1 MKQRSTGNAK
11 PSPAWLLVLM
21 AFAVLVCLRMPQIIL
36 KGRFWAEEGRFF
48 FHNAW
53 VLPPGQALLEPVGG
67 YLNLVANGATLA
79 ARWLMPLRL
88 APYMTIT
95 VALLIQLL
103 PPLLILTAR
112 DGWLRGPLTRISGVL
127 LLLLVPASEEI
138 WLQTLHCQFELTLC
152 CGIILVLEPEAGLL
166 GLLRLAILL
175 LAPLCGPGA
184 IALIPLF
191 LLRLAGDRNAA
202 RLLQVV
208 VLCLAAALQISL
220 FLRST
225 PGRGFSLDPA
235 VLLCIMTVRHL
246 ALPFLGGARAEGIAA
261 AIRARLASG
270 HTPHV
275 ATILPILVGGMLA
288 LMVAARPAPRPAFWL
303 LAAALLIAV
312 LSYFGAIGQA
322 TSLIDVRLGERY
334 AFVPE
339 ALFSLALLALTV
351 TTWRPLALLG
361 WIAIA
366 WQLTIGAQQFAHPWT
381 LTSDGSAWRPQV
393 AGWRLHPGQP
403 LNLWPD
409 GWTVTLEPT
418 AHASAR

>member
-1 MKQRSTGNAK
+1 MKQRSNGNAT
-11 PSPAWLLVLM
+11 PSFAWLLVLV
-21 AFAVLVCLRMPQIIL
+21 AFAILVCLRMPEIVL

-53 VLPPGQALLEPVGG
+53 VLPPGRALLEPVGG

-95 VALLIQLL
+95 VALLVQLL

-112 DGWLRGPLTRISGVL
+112 DRWLLAPLTRMAGVL

-152 CGIILVLEPEAGLL
+152 CGIILALEPEAGLL

-175 LAPLCGPGA
+175 LTPLCGPGV

-191 LLRLAGDRNAA
+191 LLRLIGERSTA

-208 VLCLAAALQISL
+208 VLCLATAIQVLL
-220 FLRST
+220 FLRAT

-246 ALPFLGGARAEGIAA
+246 ALPFLGGARAEMIAA

-270 HTPHV
+270 HIPHV
-275 ATILPILVGGMLA
+275 ATILPMLAGGMLA

-322 TSLIDVRLGERY
+322 TSLIDIHLGERY

-339 ALFSLALLALTV
+339 ALFSLGLLAITA

-361 WIAIA
+361 WIAIT
-366 WQLTIGAQQFAHPWT
+366 WQITVGVQQFTHPWS
-381 LTSDGSAWRPQV
+381 LTSDGPSWRPQV
-393 AGWRLHPGQP
+393 ASHWLHPEQP

-409 GWTVTLEPT
+409 GWTVMLEPT
-418 AHASAR
+418 ARSSSR

>member
-1 MKQRSTGNAK
+1 MKQRSHGNAT
-11 PSPAWLLVLM
+11 PSFAWLLVLL
-21 AFAVLVCLRMPQIIL
+21 AFAVLVCLRMPEIVL

-79 ARWLMPLRL
+79 ARGLMPLRL
-88 APYMTIT
+88 APYMTIA

-103 PPLLILTAR
+103 PPFLILTAR
-112 DGWLRGPLTRISGVL
+112 DRWLRAAPTRLAGVL

-152 CGIILVLEPEAGLL
+152 CGMILALEPEEGLP

-191 LLRLAGDRNAA
+191 LLRLIGERSTA

-208 VLCLAAALQISL
+208 VLCLAAAIQVLL
-220 FLRST
+220 FLRAT
-225 PGRGFSLDPA
+225 PGRRFSLDPA
-235 VLLCIMTVRHL
+235 VLLCIVTVRHL
-246 ALPFLGGARAEGIAA
+246 ALPFLGDARAEVIAA
-261 AIRARLASG
+261 AIKARLASG

-275 ATILPILVGGMLA
+275 ATILPVLVGGTLA
-288 LMVAARPAPRPAFWL
+288 LLVAARPAPRPAFWL
-303 LAAALLIAV
+303 LAAALMIAV

-322 TSLIDVRLGERY
+322 TSLIDVHLGERY

-339 ALFSLALLALTV
+339 ALFSLALLATTA

-366 WQLTIGAQQFAHPWT
+366 WQLAVGVQQFTHPWS
-381 LTSDGSAWRPQV
+381 LTSDGPSWRPQV
-393 AGWRLHPGQP
+393 ARRRLHPEQP
-403 LNLWPD
+403 LRLWPE
-409 GWTVTLEPT
+409 GWTVTLEPI
-418 AHASAR
+418 ARSSAP

>member
-1 MKQRSTGNAK
+1 MKRRSSEK
-11 PSPAWLLVLM
+11 PAPSSVWLLVLV
-21 AFAVLVCLRMPQIIL
+21 AFAVLVCLRMPEIVL

-53 VLPPGQALLEPVGG
+53 VLPPGRALLEPVGG

-112 DGWLRGPLTRISGVL
+112 DRWLQGPLTRISGVL
-127 LLLLVPASEEI
+127 LLLLVPASEEV

-152 CGIILVLEPEAGLL
+152 CGIILALEPEAGAL

-175 LAPLCGPGA
+175 LTPLCGPGV

-191 LLRLAGDRNAA
+191 LLRLAGERSAA
-202 RLLQVV
+202 RLLQVA
-208 VLCLAAALQISL
+208 VLCLAAAIQILL
-220 FLRST
+220 FLRAT

-235 VLLCIMTVRHL
+235 VLSCIMTVRHL
-246 ALPFLGGARAEGIAA
+246 ALPFLGDARAETMAA
-261 AIRARLASG
+261 AIRARLADG

-275 ATILPILVGGMLA
+275 ATFLPLLVGALLA
-288 LMVAARPAPRPAFWL
+288 AVVAARPAPRPAFWL
-303 LAAALLIAV
+303 LAAGLLTAV

-322 TSLIDVRLGERY
+322 TSLIDVHLGERY

-339 ALFSLALLALTV
+339 ALFSLALLAMTA
-351 TTWRPLALLG
+351 TTWRPLAPLG

-366 WQLTIGAQQFAHPWT
+366 WQLAIGAQQFAHPWS
-381 LTSDGSAWRPQV
+381 LTSNGPPWRPQV
-393 AGWRLHPGQP
+393 ASWRLHPERP

-409 GWTVTLEPT
+409 GWSVTLEST
-418 AHASAR
+418 AHSSAP